1 MRGEPVQ
8 RLGPRVGRAS
18 ESAAREVEG
27 CHVLILL
34 GLRHTYDMTA
44 ETTLG
49 RIVLIGSGEIGP
61 SMAPLHRSIV
71 ASLPKRSTPSSL
83 VALDGSYDFQTNRAE
98 MGEKIAV
105 FFRSKVGIPT
115 TVIGLPETDRAGADL
130 APSALAPTIA
140 GLNAAD
146 LIFLGPGS
154 PSRALRRWGG
164 TPIVEQLVARI
175 QSGATLIASSAAAAA
190 SGRHTIPVYEIY
202 KAGTNPVWLDGL
214 DIISAL
220 TGLAVAIVPHWNNNE
235 GATHDTSRCFIG
247 EGRLQ
252 QLERALPDGAAILGI
267 DEHSALIIDLGASG
281 VTVGGKGA
289 VTIRI
294 PGIGETAMHSGATE
308 SLSAFTARFG
318 AAAGAPRAALPATE
332 ALLPVP
338 TSAPGVDVSSAVE
351 QMIALRAAAR
361 AERRFSD
368 ADALRAAIEALGV
381 ELVDEPTGARW
392 SLRP

>member
-1 MRGEPVQ
+1 
-8 RLGPRVGRAS
+8 
-18 ESAAREVEG
+18 
-27 CHVLILL
+27 
-34 GLRHTYDMTA
+34 
-44 ETTLG
+44 
-49 RIVLIGSGEIGP
+49 
-61 SMAPLHRSIV
+61 MAPLHRSLV

-164 TPIVEQLVARI
+164 TPIVDQVIARI
-175 QSGATLIASSAAAAA
+175 QNGATLITSSAAAAA
-190 SGRHTIPVYEIY
+190 SGRCTIPVYEIY

-214 DIISAL
+214 DIIGAL

-252 QLERALPDGAAILGI
+252 QLERTLPDGTAILGI
-267 DEHSALIIDLGASG
+267 DEHSALTIDLGANS
-281 VTVGGKGA
+281 VTVAGKGA

-308 SLSAFTARFG
+308 SLATFVARFG
-318 AAAGAPRAALPATE
+318 AAVGAPRLQVATTEAALPVPATAT
-332 ALLPVP
+332 AL
-338 TSAPGVDVSSAVE
+338 DVSAAVE
-351 QMIALRAAAR
+351 QLIALRATAR
-361 AERRFSD
+361 AERRFSE

>member
-1 MRGEPVQ
+1 
-8 RLGPRVGRAS
+8 
-18 ESAAREVEG
+18 
-27 CHVLILL
+27 
-34 GLRHTYDMTA
+34 
-44 ETTLG
+44 
-49 RIVLIGSGEIGP
+49 
-61 SMAPLHRSIV
+61 
-71 ASLPKRSTPSSL
+71 
-83 VALDGSYDFQTNRAE
+83 

-175 QSGATLIASSAAAAA
+175 QNGATLITSSAAAAA
-190 SGRHTIPVYEIY
+190 SGRCTIPVYEIY
-202 KAGTNPVWLDGL
+202 KAGTNPVWLEGL
-214 DIISAL
+214 DIIGAL

-252 QLERALPDGAAILGI
+252 QLERTLPDGAAILGI
-267 DEHSALIIDLGASG
+267 DEHSALTVDLGANS

-308 SLSAFTARFG
+308 SLSVFTARFG
-318 AAAGAPRAALPATE
+318 AAAGAPRAALAPSE
-332 ALLPVP
+332 ALAPVS
-338 TSAPGVDVSSAVE
+338 TSAPGVDVGEAVE
-351 QMIALRAAAR
+351 QLIALRAVAR

-381 ELVDEPTGARW
+381 DLVDEPTGARW
-392 SLRP
+392 SLRA

>member
-1 MRGEPVQ
+1 
-8 RLGPRVGRAS
+8 
-18 ESAAREVEG
+18 
-27 CHVLILL
+27 
-34 GLRHTYDMTA
+34 
-44 ETTLG
+44 
-49 RIVLIGSGEIGP
+49 
-61 SMAPLHRSIV
+61 
-71 ASLPKRSTPSSL
+71 
-83 VALDGSYDFQTNRAE
+83 

-164 TPIVEQLVARI
+164 TPIVEQLIARI
-175 QSGATLIASSAAAAA
+175 QNGATLITSSAAAAA

-202 KAGTNPVWLDGL
+202 KAGTNPIWLGGL
-214 DIISAL
+214 DIIGAL

-267 DEHSALIIDLGASG
+267 DEHSALTIDLGAKS

-308 SLSAFTARFG
+308 SLATFFARFG
-318 AAAGAPRAALPATE
+318 AAAGAPRAAISPVDAP
-332 ALLPVP
+332 LPVP
-338 TSAPGVDVSSAVE
+338 ATGPGVDVSVAVE
-351 QMIALRAAAR
+351 QLIALRAAAR

-381 ELVDEPTGARW
+381 ELVDEPAGARW
-392 SLRP
+392 SLRS